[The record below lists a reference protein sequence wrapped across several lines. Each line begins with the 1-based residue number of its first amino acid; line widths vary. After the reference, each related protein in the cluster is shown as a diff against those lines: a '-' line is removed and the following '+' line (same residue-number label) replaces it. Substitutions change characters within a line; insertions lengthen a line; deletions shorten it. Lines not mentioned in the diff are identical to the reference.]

1 MKKTETP
8 QFSVRDTNVVKGVA
22 ILILVSHHC
31 FLSASRFEGY
41 DISFFPFTQ
50 ETIISA
56 ALAGKCCV
64 GIFTFLSAFGLT
76 RTYQKQ
82 SACGAEEISERTQT
96 EKFVLRRTINL
107 LSGFLFVFVLVFV
120 CGLFLG
126 SRSSFSYYTKES
138 GILLSA
144 YYLLLDALGLSEL
157 MDTPSLIHTWWYMG
171 LALTVIFLFPIM
183 YKLYQKIGW
192 VLIPAFFCLLCCL
205 RLDISD
211 FNRWLVLIPVGI
223 LFADRNLLERIKAH
237 QVVKRRS
244 LDFVLKFFGISV
256 IILLL
261 AYLAADSYEVSSYG
275 TKVLS
280 CLLAIAVV
288 LWVYLFL
295 NGLPVIS
302 PILAFLGKHSMNIFL
317 IHNFLRDRWFEAQI
331 YSCKHFALIVLVL
344 LLASTVISVGIN
356 ALKKYSGYDRAVQK
370 LHQRLGA

>member
-1 MKKTETP
+1 M
-8 QFSVRDTNVVKGVA
+8 
-22 ILILVSHHC
+22 
-31 FLSASRFEGY
+31 
-41 DISFFPFTQ
+41 
-50 ETIISA
+50 
-56 ALAGKCCV
+56 
-64 GIFTFLSAFGLT
+64 T

-82 SACGAEEISERTQT
+82 SVCGAAEIPERTRT
-96 EKFVLRRTINL
+96 EKFVLRRTLNL
-107 LSGFLFVFVLVFV
+107 LSGFLFVFVLVYV

-126 SRSSFSYYTKES
+126 SRSSFSFYTKEN

-144 YYLLLDALGLSEL
+144 YYLMLDVLGFSHLTG
-157 MDTPSLIHTWWYMG
+157 TPSLIQTWWYMG

-183 YKLYQKIGW
+183 YNLYQKFGW

-205 RLDISD
+205 QLEISD

-237 QVVKRRS
+237 PVVKCRP
-244 LDFVLKFFGISV
+244 LDFTLKFSVISA

-261 AYLAADSYEVSSYG
+261 AYLAADSYEISSQG

-280 CLLAIAVV
+280 CLLAVAVV

-295 NGLPVIS
+295 NRLPVIT

-317 IHNFLRDRWFEAQI
+317 IHNFLRVRWFEAQI

-344 LLASTVISVGIN
+344 LLASTAISVGIN